1 MTILYLHGFASGPA
15 SKKAQFFGE
24 KLRAIGHEVIVPEL
38 DGGDFYSMTITSQ
51 LKIVEEVSR
60 GRAVTVMG
68 SSMGGY
74 LAALHAASHP
84 EVKQLVLLAPAFG
97 FARRWPLT
105 LGLKVVDQWR
115 ADGSMEMFHYG
126 QNKLVRIGYQLL
138 EDGLKYPDNPTFG
151 QPALIFHGANDDTVP
166 ASFSVEFAKA
176 NSNVELHVWD
186 SDHELVN
193 VLEPMWQRVRSFLIQ
208 S

>member
-1 MTILYLHGFASGPA
+1 MILYLHGFASGPA
-15 SKKAQFFGE
+15 SKKAQFFSQ
-24 KLRAIGHEVIVPEL
+24 KLRAIGEEVIVPEL
-38 DGGDFYSMTITSQ
+38 DGGDFYNLTITSQ
-51 LKIVEEVSR
+51 LEIIDKVSR
-60 GRAVTVMG
+60 GRAVTIMG

-74 LAALHAASHP
+74 LAALYAEKHP
-84 EVKQLVLLAPAFG
+84 EVKRLILLAPAFG
-97 FARRWPLT
+97 FARRWPIK
-105 LGLKVVDQWR
+105 LGIQVVDQWR

>member
-1 MTILYLHGFASGPA
+1 M
-15 SKKAQFFGE
+15 
-24 KLRAIGHEVIVPEL
+24 
-38 DGGDFYSMTITSQ
+38 
-51 LKIVEEVSR
+51 
-60 GRAVTVMG
+60 
-68 SSMGGY
+68 
-74 LAALHAASHP
+74 
-84 EVKQLVLLAPAFG
+84 KQLVLLAPAFG